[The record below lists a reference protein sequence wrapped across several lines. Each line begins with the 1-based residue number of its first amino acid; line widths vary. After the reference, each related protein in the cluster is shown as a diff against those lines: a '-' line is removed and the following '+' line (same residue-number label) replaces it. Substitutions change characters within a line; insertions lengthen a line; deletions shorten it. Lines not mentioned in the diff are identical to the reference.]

1 MLLFLLKGDAP
12 PIESISIIQCVY
24 YPPTSMDILNPD
36 QKLLILLPWPN
47 AVYCSSFVALEEEK
61 EEEEGEE
68 EGEMVEETIDVL
80 EQETE
85 EFVD

>member
-12 PIESISIIQCVY
+12 PIESISVILSTY
-24 YPPTSMDILNPD
+24 ILNPD

>member
-1 MLLFLLKGDAP
+1 M
-12 PIESISIIQCVY
+12 
-24 YPPTSMDILNPD
+24 
-36 QKLLILLPWPN
+36 
-47 AVYCSSFVALEEEK
+47 YCSPFVALEEEK